1 MPYHHVSLDPPALV
15 LGVMGLAAGV
25 FAATLTPFSPLW
37 LTATAA
43 YWTAGAARVWV
54 FGGGGG
60 MQLSSAHVVATRRVA
75 C

>member
-43 YWTAGAARVWV
+43 YWTAGAEIGR
-54 FGGGGG
+54 
-60 MQLSSAHVVATRRVA
+60 AHV
-75 C
+75 